1 MYTNINES
9 EVITMY
15 SSTRCKKSITASQA
29 IIQGISDDGGLYILD
44 NIPKIDVF
52 ALKDKNYKEMAHVI
66 LKALLD
72 DYTDEELDYC
82 INKAYENRF
91 QTNEVV
97 NLKKVSNYYY
107 LELYHGPTLAFKD
120 VALTI
125 LPYLLE
131 VAKKKNGIKEKTTI
145 LTATSGDTGSAALS
159 GFSKINGID
168 IIVFYPN
175 GGVSKVQ
182 EQQMLSFESE
192 SAKTF
197 AIEGNFDDCQTFVKK
212 IFSEDFKGLSSAN
225 SINVGRLV
233 PQVVYYFYSYF
244 KLVEEKTI
252 KFGDKINFCV
262 PTGNFGDIL
271 AGYYALKM
279 GLPINK
285 LICASNINKVLT
297 DFFETGV
304 YDKRREFLKTISPS
318 MDILIS
324 SNLERLLYYTS
335 KDEKTVV
342 KYMNDLKTSGYFTSN
357 EKYPEFYAGYA
368 DDELALMKIKKEF
381 DSNKYLIDPHTAV
394 AKAVYDEYIASTK
407 DDRPTVILSTASP
420 YKFVKSIANALDL
433 KNADEF
439 ELIEDIQKIS
449 DMPIPKVIL
458 EMKENMRTN
467 HPATIDEAHAYL
479 KENLVR
485 K

>member
-15 SSTRCKKSITASQA
+15 SSTRCNKKITASQA
-29 IIQGISDDGGLYILD
+29 IIEGISNDGGLYILES
-44 NIPKIDVF
+44 IPKIDISS
-52 ALKDKNYKEMAHVI
+52 LKNMHYKEMAHVV

-72 DYTDEELDYC
+72 DYTDEEIDYC
-82 INKAYENRF
+82 INMAYSNRF
-91 QTNEVV
+91 LTDEVV
-97 NLKKVSNYYY
+97 NVKKVSNYYY

-131 VAKKKNGIKEKTTI
+131 VAKKKNNVTEKTTI

-175 GGVSKVQ
+175 GGVSKIQ
-182 EQQMLSFESE
+182 EQQMLSFESS

-197 AIEGNFDDCQTFVKK
+197 AIAGNFDDCQTFVKK
-212 IFSEDFKGLSSAN
+212 IFGEDFKGLSSAN

-244 KLVEEKTI
+244 QLVKEGRIKL
-252 KFGDKINFCV
+252 GDKMNFCV

-271 AGYYALKM
+271 AGYYAMQM

-297 DFFETGV
+297 DFFNTGL
-304 YDKRREFLKTISPS
+304 YDRRREFLKTISPS

-324 SNLERLLYYTS
+324 SNLERLLYYTTRNV
-335 KDEKTVV
+335 DTV
-342 KYMNDLKTSGYFTSN
+342 KQYMSDLKTKGYFEAK
-357 EKYPEFYAGYA
+357 EKYPMFYAGYA
-368 DDELALMKIKKEF
+368 DDKKALSKIGAEYKN
-381 DSNKYLIDPHTAV
+381 SNYLIDPHTAV
-394 AKAVYDEYIASTK
+394 AKAVYDDYVEKTN
-407 DDRPTVILSTASP
+407 DETPTVILSTASP
-420 YKFVKSIANALDL
+420 FKFIKSISSALDL
-433 KNADEF
+433 KDADEF
-439 ELIEDIQKIS
+439 DLIDKVSETSKIA
-449 DMPIPKVIL
+449 IPKVIL
-458 EMKENMRTN
+458 DIKAHLRSN
-467 HPATIDEAHAYL
+467 HPKTIDEAYTYL
-479 KENLVR
+479 KENLPR